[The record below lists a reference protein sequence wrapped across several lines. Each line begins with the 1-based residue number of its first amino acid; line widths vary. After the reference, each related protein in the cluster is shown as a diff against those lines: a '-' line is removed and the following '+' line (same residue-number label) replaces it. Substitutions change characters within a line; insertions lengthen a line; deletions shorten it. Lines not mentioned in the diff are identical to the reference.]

1 MAYAQLAK
9 HARPAK
15 LLLATYFAG
24 LDDNTAP
31 ALGLPVQALHVDL
44 VRAPGQLDGLLARWP
59 ADKILSAGVGDGR
72 NISPADLSA
81 ALPMLQQAKT
91 KAWSERAWAA
101 PSRSLLH

>member
-1 MAYAQLAK
+1 MAS
-9 HARPAK
+9 ARRANRSGPAK

-72 NISPADLSA
+72 NILRADLSA
-81 ALPMLQQAKT
+81 ALQMLQRAE
-91 KAWSERAWAA
+91 AEVGSERGWVA
-101 PSRSLLH
+101 PPCS

>member
-59 ADKILSAGVGDGR
+59 ADKILSAGGGGGR
-72 NISPADLSA
+72 NIWRSGLSA
-81 ALPMLQQAKT
+81 AVGVLQGAEAKLG
-91 KAWSERAWAA
+91 AEGVWV
-101 PSRSLLH
+101 